1 MTETMKIPLFP
12 PRSVSELVAEIEKL
26 SKEIKELYCL
36 DDIPWVLG
44 YSGGKDST
52 TVVQL
57 IWYAIAEL
65 PPEKRTKKIYVITTD
80 TLVENPIVST
90 WVRQSLKQMKS
101 AAIEQQLPIEPYM
114 LYPDVKDTF
123 WVNLM
128 GKGYPAPRH
137 GFRWCTERL
146 KILPSNRFVRDMV
159 RINGEVI
166 LILGTRKAES
176 IKRAVS
182 MEKHEI
188 GRMSDRLNNN
198 SSSIKSLLYQ
208 SPSLPNSLIYS
219 PIEDWRTDEVWIYL
233 NQWANPW
240 QNSNKDLFTM
250 YRGATADNECPLVVD
265 TSTPSCGSSRFGCW
279 VCTMVSQ
286 DKSMEAM
293 IQNDEEK
300 EWMQPLLDIRNEL
313 DIKNDRD
320 KRDFRRIYGRVELFE
335 RNMGDDTTSVEPIPG
350 PYTKFWRE
358 HWLRRVLEAQTHIRK
373 TAPLEMRDITLITP
387 EELSEIRRIWLEEKH
402 EFDDS
407 LPRIYEEVT
416 GEPFEDSRP
425 AAERKLLGSDEWAV
439 IEEICSEDKMHLE
452 LMAKLLDTERQYYTK
467 PRRTGIYADLDKCF
481 ETSSRS
487 KEEAIGN
494 AHYQRNLK
502 KAVEDI
508 KANPTENI
516 QQFKDAIAQTNSSAK
531 NDTVDIAK
539 LKEEL
544 ESNSN
549 QSRQLSWAD
558 IKFSPPNSGEE
569 KPSD

>member
-1 MTETMKIPLFP
+1 MKIPLFP

-176 IKRAVS
+176 TKRAVS

-240 QNSNKDLFTM
+240 ENSNKDLFTM

-350 PYTKFWRE
+350 PYTKIWRE
-358 HWLRRVLEAQTHIRK
+358 HWLRRVLEAQTQIRK

-425 AAERKLLGSDEWAV
+425 AAERKLLGSDEWTA

-508 KANPTENI
+508 KANPTEKI

-558 IKFSPPNSGEE
+558 IKFSTPDVGDKNS
-569 KPSD
+569 KD

>member
-1 MTETMKIPLFP
+1 MTETMQIPLFP
-12 PRSVSELVAEIEKL
+12 PRSVRDLVEEIKKI
-26 SKEIKELYCL
+26 SKEIKDLYCL
-36 DDIPWVLG
+36 DDLPWVLG
-44 YSGGKDST
+44 YSGGKDSSA
-52 TVVQL
+52 VVQL

-90 WVRQSLKQMKS
+90 WVRHSLKQMKS
-101 AAIEQQLPIEPYM
+101 AAIEQQLPIEPHL

-146 KILPSNRFVRDMV
+146 KILPSNRFIRDVV

-176 IKRAVS
+176 IKRAAS

-188 GRMSDRLNNN
+188 GRMSDRLND
-198 SSSIKSLLYQ
+198 SSNSIKSLLYQ

-233 NQWANPW
+233 NQWPNPW
-240 QNSNKDLFTM
+240 ENSNKDLFTM

-279 VCTMVSQ
+279 VCTMVNQ

-313 DIKNDRD
+313 DIKNDRP

-335 RNMGDDTTSVEPIPG
+335 RNMGDETTSVEPIPG

-358 HWLRRVLEAQTHIRK
+358 HWLRRVLEAQTQIRK

-387 EELSEIRRIWLEEKH
+387 EELSEIRRIWLEQKH

-416 GEPFEDSRP
+416 GEPFADSRP
-425 AAERKLLGSDEWAV
+425 AAERKLLGSDEWTA
-439 IEEICSEDKMHLE
+439 IAEICSEDEMHLE

-487 KEEAIGN
+487 EKEAIGN

-502 KAVEDI
+502 TAVEAV
-508 KANPTENI
+508 KANPTEKI
-516 QQFKDAIAQTNSSAK
+516 QQVKSAIAQTNSSAQS
-531 NDTVDIAK
+531 DTVDIAK
-539 LKEEL
+539 LKQEL
-544 ESNSN
+544 ESSS
-549 QSRQLSWAD
+549 QSKQLSWAD
-558 IKFSPPNSGEE
+558 IKYSTPDVGEE
-569 KPSD
+569 KHSD